1 MHVIASTWLSSDR
14 DLSWPRSETSGA
26 AVIINSLRRTQMDM
40 DRCQVLLM
48 GRICKTVV
56 EVFASIG
63 CLSDLPFRSR
73 VHTTVYQ
80 LDSLTEYEDPKV

>member
-1 MHVIASTWLSSDR
+1 
-14 DLSWPRSETSGA
+14 
-26 AVIINSLRRTQMDM
+26 MDM

-48 GRICKTVV
+48 DRICKTVV

-80 LDSLTEYEDPKV
+80 LDSLTEYEDPKVWEERNLRYSLHNFVHLFTLQYWQ